1 VLGGHVR
8 GREGLRG
15 VYFCVAA
22 ADGGYLLGELGAE
35 GCEGFGEV
43 LAFGR
48 VGLEVQLWGLSVV

>member
-1 VLGGHVR
+1 VR

-48 VGLEVQLWGLSVV
+48 VGLEVQLWELSVV